1 MISITGVSKSFGRK
15 TAVANLTLEIPPGQI
30 FALLGPNGAGKT
42 TTIKMIAGLLRP
54 DAGQVRVCGFDVDKD
69 HLRAKEV
76 TAYVPDEP
84 FLYDKLTGR
93 EFLDFIGRMYK
104 FNGSALKGEIDRWTS
119 TFDMGAFIDDLTE
132 SYSHGMKQRLAIS
145 AALIHRPKVLMLD
158 EPLVGLDPVT
168 ARLVKEVFREQAR
181 AGVTLLMSTH
191 ILSIAQEVAEQ
202 VSILMDGHVVA
213 QGSCKEICSR
223 GEGGGTLEEA
233 FFRIIGE
240 STPAPK
246 P

>member
-1 MISITGVSKSFGRK
+1 MISLTGVSKSFGRK
-15 TAVANLTLEIPPGQI
+15 VAVANLTLEIPPGQI

-93 EFLDFIGRMYK
+93 EFLDFIGRLYK
-104 FNGSALKGEIDRWTS
+104 FNGSALRGEIDRWSS
-119 TFDMGAFIDDLTE
+119 TFDMGGFIDDLTE

-145 AALIHRPKVLMLD
+145 AALI
-158 EPLVGLDPVT
+158 
-168 ARLVKEVFREQAR
+168 
-181 AGVTLLMSTH
+181 
-191 ILSIAQEVAEQ
+191 
-202 VSILMDGHVVA
+202 
-213 QGSCKEICSR
+213 
-223 GEGGGTLEEA
+223 
-233 FFRIIGE
+233 
-240 STPAPK
+240 
-246 P
+246 